1 MLGSGLDLLQ
11 AGTATFP
18 RKKEMENTKKITQG
32 MTDRER
38 YKILKKKVLRVPS
51 YNPIQLPSESEE
63 IRQLQDAKSGVART
77 TLKKLAEEFALFD
90 TYRNDDIELSFNVSS
105 RTLKE
110 SVSKQKHGFE
120 NMAKL
125 MTCFGAVVENAIGIE
140 AHADKRVVEDSS
152 LKNMYVLLGAFQD
165 EKAIIP
171 VKMEVKELR
180 DAPNKLYMYV
190 SLYPIEKVAVDNT
203 RLDRKGSSRALATF
217 DKSIAT
223 LDTISIPQL
232 VKNINPLDEDFLK
245 YCPDMMLDEAQQA
258 AKYHAI
264 EEDKKKM
271 KNKES
276 LSIGSGRDPSTLPK
290 GAGTSKPAP
299 AAPNGGNVNKNT
311 KKNAPKKG
319 GFWGL

>member
-1 MLGSGLDLLQ
+1 
-11 AGTATFP
+11 
-18 RKKEMENTKKITQG
+18 MENTKKITQG

-51 YNPIQLPSESEE
+51 YNPIQLPNESEE
-63 IRQLQDAKSGVART
+63 MKRLQGAKSGIART
-77 TLKKLAEEFALFD
+77 TLKRLAEEFALFD

-140 AHADKRVVEDSS
+140 VHADKRVVEDSS
-152 LKNMYVLLGAFQD
+152 LKNMYVLLGAFQ
-165 EKAIIP
+165 EEEEAIIP

-203 RLDRKGSSRALATF
+203 RLDRKGSSRALATS
-217 DKSIAT
+217 DKNITT
-223 LDTISIPQL
+223 LDIISIPQL

-245 YCPDMMLDEAQQA
+245 YCPDMMLNEAQQA

-264 EEDKKKM
+264 EEDKQKM
-271 KNKES
+271 KNKLS

-290 GAGTSKPAP
+290 AGAGTSKSAP
-299 AAPNGGNVNKNT
+299 IAPTNVNVNKNT
-311 KKNAPKKG
+311 KKNVPKKG
-319 GFWGL
+319 GFWGM